1 MSNLG
6 TCNLTHVTVKFCL
19 FLLTRA
25 ILESYTVQICF
36 YCLKDILK
44 ICILHIYWNL
54 FMIFRILCARTLKML
69 NLWVSHDNHLFLK
82 LGVNLSNA
90 TMHNIHKGEFLKAV
104 LDFFEDFFLNFSN
117 RNDSY
122 IVMIRYFAYS
132 CPCCCYYFSLFDSCS
147 L

>member
-1 MSNLG
+1 
-6 TCNLTHVTVKFCL
+6 
-19 FLLTRA
+19 
-25 ILESYTVQICF
+25 
-36 YCLKDILK
+36 
-44 ICILHIYWNL
+44 
-54 FMIFRILCARTLKML
+54 ML

-122 IVMIRYFAYS
+122 IVMIRYTLVHVAVTILVYLTVVAYR
-132 CPCCCYYFSLFDSCS
+132 L
-147 L
+147 